1 MKTETASFHTNSSC
15 VWPNAADH
23 EITLGWNSMPA
34 FSVEAPEI
42 ELGWDAMPAF
52 GTVTPAQGN
61 AELVAD
67 FVMEARSMRPDMKAN
82 LLSSFWSAVCR

>member
-1 MKTETASFHTNSSC
+1 MKTQIATFNTNSSAS
-15 VWPNAADH
+15 WPCNR

-42 ELGWDAMPAF
+42 ELGWDAMSAF
-52 GTVTPAQGN
+52 GTETPSQGS

-82 LLSSFWSAVCR
+82 MLSSFWSAVCR